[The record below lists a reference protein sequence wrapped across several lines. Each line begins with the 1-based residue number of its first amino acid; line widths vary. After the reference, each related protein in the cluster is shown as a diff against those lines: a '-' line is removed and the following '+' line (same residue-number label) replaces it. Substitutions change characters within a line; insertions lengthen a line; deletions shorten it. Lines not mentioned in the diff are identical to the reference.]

1 MWFIVFYSATRLS
14 DVQQPPVLL
23 LYDPL
28 FIRPSVGSVAGM
40 AAGTVDGEVVSTP
53 GASSV
58 ASSIDT
64 KTSTSST
71 ALASP
76 CSDISSAGRSRA
88 GGTGGRGGEGGAG
101 SSTFI
106 GLPQVIPPTTS
117 RLDQLDLLHSFYRW
131 CCREF
136 SEPAPPS
143 EPRRF
148 PDVSVAAAAGVM
160 NGSIVTASSFMNS
173 SNSIHTLGVVPSVA
187 SFTSGSHTIGSAN
200 GRGVERAVYSTS
212 GSGDCLRVNGGGS
225 RCGTGVDVRGNGV
238 RGLGGGG
245 GKSKQAELPEH
256 SHGPFEG
263 LGSEGALDLYF
274 KRRNLGVHGA
284 AKVMYVKCGVVTRGA
299 CNVPHTSIVYINKR
313 CTEKLC
319 FFLRP

>member
-1 MWFIVFYSATRLS
+1 
-14 DVQQPPVLL
+14 
-23 LYDPL
+23 
-28 FIRPSVGSVAGM
+28 M
-40 AAGTVDGEVVSTP
+40 AAGAVDGEAVSTP

-64 KTSTSST
+64 RTSTSST

-76 CSDISSAGRSRA
+76 CSDVSSAGRSRA

-101 SSTFI
+101 SSTYI
-106 GLPQVIPPTTS
+106 GLPNVVPPTTS

-160 NGSIVTASSFMNS
+160 DGSIVTASGFVNSPNS
-173 SNSIHTLGVVPSVA
+173 SHTLGVAPSGVSFSTGSPSTA
-187 SFTSGSHTIGSAN
+187 STN
-200 GRGVERAVYSTS
+200 GRGVENRTVCGTS
-212 GSGDCLRVNGGGS
+212 GSGDCFKVNGGGG
-225 RCGTGVDVRGNGV
+225 RCGTGVDGRGSGV
-238 RGLGGGG
+238 RGIGGGG

-256 SHGPFEG
+256 SHGPFES

-274 KRRNLGVHGA
+274 KRRNLAVHGA
-284 AKVMYVKCGVVTRGA
+284 AKVTHLRDGFG
-299 CNVPHTSIVYINKR
+299 
-313 CTEKLC
+313 
-319 FFLRP
+319 FLRGGM